1 MSENLRIQVNLL
13 DAAHAA
19 GVQRLVLLGS
29 TTIYP
34 KLVEQPIRE
43 SSLFTGPLEHRADTF
58 GDRHL
63 DAETAGQVAQ
73 HGRGGQTLD
82 HHADLRLRAIGG
94 RAARD
99 QLAGPAISARG

>member
-1 MSENLRIQVNLL
+1 SHSTTLFGRWL
-13 DAAHAA
+13 AAHEP
-19 GVQRLVLLGS
+19 RN
-29 TTIYP
+29 
-34 KLVEQPIRE
+34 E
-43 SSLFTGPLEHRADTF
+43 LFETGPLEHRADTF

-99 QLAGPAISARG
+99 QLAGPAISARGGPRRGGEGAPARK